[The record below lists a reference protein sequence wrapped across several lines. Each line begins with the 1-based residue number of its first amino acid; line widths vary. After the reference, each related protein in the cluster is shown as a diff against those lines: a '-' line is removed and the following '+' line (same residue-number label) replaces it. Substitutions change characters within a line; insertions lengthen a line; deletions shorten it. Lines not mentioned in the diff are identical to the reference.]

1 MEHLLI
7 VFLNETILWWHWIVI
22 GFILLILEMNT
33 GTFIMLG
40 LGVAAIVVG
49 ILDITMHL
57 SFTSEVLMWA
67 VLSVLSFIAWK
78 KWAKVEH
85 ISNSGQSNYNLDTI
99 GTVTKAIAPHSRGK
113 VTFDTPVLGNTSWTA
128 TATQNIAK
136 DTRIKIVEIHG
147 QLIEVENIK

>member
-1 MEHLLI
+1 MVTL
-7 VFLNETILWWHWIVI
+7 LNETVLWWHWIVI

-33 GTFIMLG
+33 GTFVILG
-40 LGVAAIVVG
+40 LGVAAIIVG
-49 ILDITMHL
+49 LLDFTMHL

-99 GTVTKAIAPHSRGK
+99 GTVTKSIAPHSRGK

-136 DTRIKIVEIHG
+136 DTRVKIVEIHG
-147 QLIEVENIK
+147 QLIEVENTNIKI